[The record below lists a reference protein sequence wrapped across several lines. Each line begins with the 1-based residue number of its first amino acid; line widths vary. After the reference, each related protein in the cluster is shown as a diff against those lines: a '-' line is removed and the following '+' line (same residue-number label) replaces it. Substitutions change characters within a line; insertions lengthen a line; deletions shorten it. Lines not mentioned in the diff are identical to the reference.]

1 MDCYLSVDVRDEPHA
16 TVLTVSGEL
25 DMASSPR
32 LAEALDRL
40 HPASRPLILDLAGLE
55 FIDVTGLHVLLQAR
69 ERTRQEG
76 FQLTVVNASR
86 AVRKLLKLTR
96 TTELL
101 EGQEPQ

>member
-40 HPASRPLILDLAGLE
+40 HPTHGPIVLDLAGLE

-69 ERTRQEG
+69 ERTEQEG
-76 FQLTVVNASR
+76 CRFTVVNASR

-101 EGQEPQ
+101 EGHDPR